1 MKTLLVNVDAP
12 FNYAIRKIFNYGLQ
26 NGEDMEMRDIG
37 LKGYPHNKKIII
49 DGSDYDRVMI
59 SNIFEVNKYA
69 VTVNGC
75 ENVSYGGVGSR
86 EPMKALP
93 KEIDDLEPY
102 YFQDED
108 TS

>member
-49 DGSDYDRVMI
+49 DGSGYDRVMI

-75 ENVSYGGVGSR
+75 ENVSGRRAES
-86 EPMKALP
+86 
-93 KEIDDLEPY
+93 
-102 YFQDED
+102 
-108 TS
+108 